1 MTLIKRGK
9 ELQRKDK
16 MKGRGGEK
24 V

>member
-16 MKGRGGEK
+16 MKGREGEK